1 MMLDRSMKVKPELL
15 APAGNIESFYGVL
28 NAGADAV
35 YLAGSRFGARAY
47 ADNFSEEELVTCIRY
62 AHLYNKKIYLTVN
75 TLVKNEEFEDLISFL
90 MPIYKAGLDGVIVQ
104 DLGVLK
110 LLNSTFPDLP
120 LHASTQLSVT
130 GKGASAFL
138 QKLGVCRIVPA
149 RELDLTEIAEIKN
162 SGVEVECF
170 IHGAMCYC
178 YSGQCLFSSVLGG
191 RSGNRGRCAQPCRL
205 PYSIDGSGQVYP
217 LSLKDMQTI
226 DILPEL
232 IEAGIDSFKIEG
244 RMKKPEY
251 AAGVTA
257 IYRKYIDEYFEKG
270 SINVSSK
277 DRNILKSLY
286 IRSEVLNGYYHK
298 YNGADMISINSPAYS
313 GTDEGIL
320 DSIREDYLGN
330 EAKIRL
336 PKLPVRLDASFVE
349 GENAVI
355 SASAY
360 DSYVSVTG
368 NIVDTAKSRP
378 ISIEDIDKSLRKLGN
393 TVFEIEEDQGNPG
406 IYTSENPFYPLKE
419 INELRRLAIHELENE
434 IIKGYGYSV
443 DRNIDN
449 SNENTS
455 VHVYEINSD
464 AGAKKSGEV
473 FSVSVND
480 VSQLNTVLGA
490 GVSGLKRI
498 YITEKMY
505 CCDKEIPQIIASCEY
520 DVYVSLPYI
529 RRNRTAYLR
538 EYIVRALR
546 DGSIKGVLVRNL
558 EDLWYFTELKKEI
571 PSILIFGDDC
581 LYAWNIHTL
590 KALKDNIDRITLPL
604 ELSAGAHKKLLRGN
618 RSFMFEKKIYGR
630 YPLMQTANCVFKTSM
645 NCKNKQPE
653 KIHWTHLKDRTGRD
667 IPVMADCLHCH
678 NTIYNTVPLSIYK
691 IKDYINEDNL
701 VLRIDFTDEDPVMC
715 KKILSYYTDLCEGDI
730 TEHPGWEYT
739 TGFEKK
745 STE

>member
-1 MMLDRSMKVKPELL
+1 MIVKPELL

-35 YLAGSRFGARAY
+35 YMAGSRFGARAY
-47 ADNFSEEELVTCIRY
+47 ADNFTDEELVSCIRY

-75 TLVKNEEFEDLISFL
+75 TLVKNEEFDDLISFL
-90 MPIYKAGLDGVIVQ
+90 LPLYKAGLDGVIVQ

-138 QKLGVCRIVPA
+138 QIIGVCRIVPA
-149 RELDLTEIAEIKN
+149 RELDLEEIAEIKS

-205 PYSIDGSGQVYP
+205 PYSFEGSGQVYP

-270 SINVSSK
+270 SVNISSK

-313 GTDEGIL
+313 GTDESIL
-320 DSIREDYLGN
+320 DSIREKYLGSD
-330 EAKIRL
+330 AKI
-336 PKLPVRLDASFVE
+336 KLSKIPVRIDASFIE
-349 GENAVI
+349 GEDAAITVSTGDI
-355 SASAY
+355 
-360 DSYVSVTG
+360 YVSVSG
-368 NIVDTAKSRP
+368 NKVDTANSRP
-378 ISIEDIDKSLRKLGN
+378 VSHDDIDKQLRKLGN
-393 TVFEIEEDQGNPG
+393 TVFKVVEDEENPG
-406 IYTSENPFYPLKE
+406 IYTSDNPFYPLKE
-419 INELRRLAIHELENE
+419 INELRRRAIHELENE
-434 IIKGYGYSV
+434 IIRGYGFNTDRDLV
-443 DRNIDN
+443 DNILNICDHVDVKN
-449 SNENTS
+449 GDRRCKEN
-455 VHVYEINSD
+455 
-464 AGAKKSGEV
+464 GEV

-480 VSQLNTVLGA
+480 VSQLKAVLDIDIP
-490 GVSGLKRI
+490 GLKRI

-505 CCDKEIPQIIASCEY
+505 CCDKEISQIITSCEY
-520 DVYVSLPYI
+520 DIFVSLPYI
-529 RRNRTAYLR
+529 RRKRTAYLR
-538 EYIVRALR
+538 EYIVRALK
-546 DGSIKGVLVRNL
+546 DGSVKGVLARNL
-558 EDLWYFTELKKEI
+558 EDLWFFNEVKKEI
-571 PSILIFGDDC
+571 PGIWIHGDDC
-581 LYAWNIHTL
+581 LYAWNIHTFD
-590 KALKDNIDRITLPL
+590 ALEQYLDRITLPL
-604 ELSAGAHKKLLRGN
+604 ELAAGAHKELIRKYQP
-618 RSFMFEKKIYGR
+618 FVFEKKIYGR
-630 YPLMQTANCVFKTSM
+630 YPLMQTANCVFKTNM

-678 NTIYNTVPLSIYK
+678 NTIYNTVPLSVYK

-701 VLRIDFTDEDPVMC
+701 VFRIDFTDEDPVVC
-715 KKILSYYTDLCEGDI
+715 KTILDYYTDLREGKI